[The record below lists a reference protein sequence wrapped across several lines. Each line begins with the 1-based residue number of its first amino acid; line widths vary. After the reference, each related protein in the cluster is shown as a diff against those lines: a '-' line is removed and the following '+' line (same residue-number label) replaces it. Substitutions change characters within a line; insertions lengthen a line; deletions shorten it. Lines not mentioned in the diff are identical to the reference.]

1 MTSVATRPRGIV
13 LEREQTVP
21 RELDEVFDFFSDPRN
36 LEAITPPWLRFR
48 ITGCSTPKIGAGTTI
63 DYRLRL
69 HGVPIKW
76 RSLIRTWKR
85 PLEFIDEQRV
95 GPYRSWVHLH
105 TFQETQGGVL
115 VRDNVEYEV
124 LGGALVDRLFVRGD
138 LERIFDHRQ
147 ERLAALLGAE

>member
-1 MTSVATRPRGIV
+1 M
-13 LEREQTVP
+13 
-21 RELDEVFDFFSDPRN
+21 
-36 LEAITPPWLRFR
+36 
-48 ITGCSTPKIGAGTTI
+48 
-63 DYRLRL
+63 
-69 HGVPIKW
+69 PIKW

-85 PLEFIDEQRV
+85 PLEFIDEQLV